1 MSKSN
6 FRNQVE
12 VHVGKQIMN
21 KIKSQRG
28 ILAIRATNNLL
39 RITIRISKITRSNQ
53 GKNLRNL
60 KIVLEIP
67 KMMMTSQIQTM
78 GKVLAIT
85 AS

>member
-1 MSKSN
+1 MSKNN
-6 FRNQVE
+6 FRNQVG
-12 VHVGKQIMN
+12 VHGGKQIMS
-21 KIKSQRG
+21 KIKSQKG

-39 RITIRISKITRSNQ
+39 RITIKISKTTRSNQ